1 VRKTAKKGAWEREA
15 NPSIHKLEPKFL
27 LVLGLIVLVG
37 PKIMEIV
44 KTALPD
50 TQQGG
55 V

>member
-1 VRKTAKKGAWEREA
+1 MRKSAKKGIGDRGT

-27 LVLGLIVLVG
+27 IVLGLIVLVG